1 MTVGDQLRG
10 ANQTALNGSLWIAA
24 CFCLIPPHMLPAFSL
39 LLRQEGRA
47 PAKPMCQLELM
58 AILYAASLW
67 VNGRGQAC
75 VPVQEAS
82 KLTGSMKQELS
93 KEISSLGFDT
103 K

>member
-1 MTVGDQLRG
+1 
-10 ANQTALNGSLWIAA
+10 
-24 CFCLIPPHMLPAFSL
+24 
-39 LLRQEGRA
+39 
-47 PAKPMCQLELM
+47 MCQLELM

-67 VNGRGQAC
+67 VNGGGEAR

-93 KEISSLGFDT
+93 KEISSLGFDM